1 METKMV
7 DPVTLEII
15 NNRLQEI
22 GLQGGYTLI
31 NTAASPGVVHAKD
44 LGFNISD
51 NLGRCIVYSMWM
63 PRHGTTLSYML
74 RACQK
79 KFEGRIYPGDMFITN
94 NPHDGALHN
103 LDIAIISP
111 VHYKDELIAWTGC
124 ATHHLDIGAMTPG
137 RAPLATELLQEGIII
152 PPLKIMERFELRQEI
167 FDLIMENV
175 RVPNLQGLD
184 LKGQIASN
192 NVAREK
198 ILELAKRYGVDTLK
212 SCYEEI
218 ITFSEEKTRERIKL
232 LPGGIYEAVDY
243 ISYDRVYTIKCALI
257 VEDDTLTFDFAGTD
271 PQSPNFIN
279 SALPCTVANV
289 HNIVVCLLTPDIP
302 VNEGCLKPVKVIAP
316 ERSLV
321 NCKPPAPCS
330 GASVISG
337 WNAMSLAVRTLS
349 LALAKS
355 RESWRANASWPS
367 GQIDL
372 LLTGKDRKGKP
383 FFARNMGLGAMGG
396 GARANKDGL
405 NFASAPG
412 STTTSHPDA
421 EESEARFPI
430 LTLFARALVDSGGP
444 GKFRG
449 GISAESAFKLHGTD
463 KGEALFWWTGQGIA
477 ANGMSGGKAGNT
489 GSLSIKEATNIKK
502 LLKKGY
508 PSWNEI
514 SGEEKIIPGRYP
526 PFPMTENDVVHLVY
540 AGGGGYG
547 DPMERDP
554 GQVVADVKD
563 GYVSIEKSASEYG
576 VVINLKTLELDKD
589 ATSKLRDSLR
599 FRKGEKLSDKDAL
612 DSKAGLNLDHG

>member
-1 METKMV
+1 MV

-44 LGFNISD
+44 LGFNLSD
-51 NLGRCIVYSMWM
+51 HLGRCIVYSMWM

-74 RACQK
+74 QACQK
-79 KFEGRIYPGDMFITN
+79 KYQARIYPGDMFITN

-152 PPLKIMERFELRQEI
+152 PPLKIMERFELKQEI
-167 FDLIMENV
+167 FDLFLENV
-175 RVPNLQGLD
+175 RVPHFQGLD

-198 ILELAKRYGVDTLK
+198 ILELAGRYGVENLK

-218 ITFSEEKTRERIKL
+218 IAFSEEKTRERIKI
-232 LPGGIYEAVDY
+232 LPRGKYEATDY
-243 ISYDRVYTIKCALI
+243 ISYDKIYTIKCTLI
-257 VEDDTLTFDFAGTD
+257 VEDGSLTFDFAGTD
-271 PQSPNFIN
+271 PQAPNFIN

-302 VNEGCLKPVKVIAP
+302 VNEGCLRLIKVTAP
-316 ERSLV
+316 ENSLV

-330 GASVISG
+330 GASVISA
-337 WNAMSLAVRTLS
+337 WNVMSLAVRTLS
-349 LALAKS
+349 LALADS
-355 RESWRANASWPS
+355 PESWRANASWPS

-372 LLTGKDRKGKP
+372 LMTGKDRKGKP

-405 NFASAPG
+405 NFGSAPG

-421 EESEARFPI
+421 EESESRFPV
-430 LTLFARALVDSGGP
+430 LTLFARVRPDSGGA

-449 GISAESAFKLHGTD
+449 GVSAESAFKLHGAD
-463 KGEALFWWTGQGIA
+463 KAEALFWWTGRGVA
-477 ANGMSGGKAGNT
+477 ANGLRSGKH
-489 GSLSIKEATNIKK
+489 GSTSSLTIKNNSNIIE
-502 LLKKGY
+502 LLTKGS
-508 PSWNEI
+508 PSWNDI
-514 SGEEKIIPGRYP
+514 SGEEKILPGRYP
-526 PFPMTENDVVHLVY
+526 PFTLGKKDVMLLRY
-540 AGGGGYG
+540 SGGGGFG
-547 DPMERDP
+547 DPLDRE
-554 GQVVADVKD
+554 VAKVLADVKE
-563 GYVSIEKSASEYG
+563 GYVSVEKAAGDYG
-576 VVINLKTLELDKD
+576 VVVNPQTMELDD
-589 ATSKLRDSLR
+589 EGTSKLRVSM
-599 FRKGEKLSDKDAL
+599 RKHTGEKSPGISES
-612 DSKAGLNLDHG
+612 DSKAGVLVEEG